1 MTVALA
7 RLMNEET
14 AAYARSFADRLSFM
28 AVVPLP
34 YINESIQEAKYALD
48 ELGAVG
54 LILLSNSEGKYLGDP
69 TFTDFFKN
77 VNEREGRQ
85 IIFVHPATPYLII
98 DGDLVEANPT
108 RYPTGFSEYYFET
121 ARTFQDLTVTQTLH
135 NFSNIDWIVPHA
147 GAAYPTILDR
157 VL

>member
-1 MTVALA
+1 MDSENIDRSILTFVSPGAVFPGNQAMTVAIA

-54 LILLSNSEGKYLGDP
+54 LILLSNSEGK
-69 TFTDFFKN
+69 
-77 VNEREGRQ
+77 
-85 IIFVHPATPYLII
+85 
-98 DGDLVEANPT
+98 
-108 RYPTGFSEYYFET
+108 
-121 ARTFQDLTVTQTLH
+121 
-135 NFSNIDWIVPHA
+135 
-147 GAAYPTILDR
+147 
-157 VL
+157 